1 MWKTAKATR
10 KGLRY
15 TWWKGS
21 RRVMAAGK
29 EQEANSKQDQNEREE
44 QEEQVQKLLS
54 VLGERL

>member
-1 MWKTAKATR
+1 
-10 KGLRY
+10 
-15 TWWKGS
+15 
-21 RRVMAAGK
+21 MAAGK